1 MGVKER
7 KAREKERRRQQ
18 IVVAA
23 KRIFSEKGYARARM
37 EDIANEAELAPAT
50 LYIYFRN
57 KEELFASLS
66 LSLLQY
72 LSAKLKSIAAE
83 PDTGPIT
90 KLVQLRKA
98 LYEIYMFDPWGMG
111 SMLLVQS
118 GEMLSN
124 LSPRFRKEFKE
135 LLQYANRS
143 LKSVFEEGIAL
154 GVLVDRHPMAMVNIF
169 WSTLTGV
176 LLTEK
181 NRQLLD
187 CQADRFKETFDFA
200 FDILQRGLSRPH
212 MNQEV
217 HDIVCCQCAIKS
229 DCTGLRDLFRPAE
242 RKRPD
247 LVAMNDDS
255 PMVSMIETA
264 RYDPPGDGIMSRTG

>member
-23 KRIFSEKGYARARM
+23 KRVFSKKGYARARM

-57 KEELFASLS
+57 KEELFASFS
-66 LSLLQY
+66 LALLQY
-72 LSAKLKSIAAE
+72 LSAKLKSIATE
-83 PDTGPIT
+83 PDTSPVT
-90 KLVQLRKA
+90 KLVQLRNA

-124 LSPRFRKEFKE
+124 LSPGFLKEFRQ
-135 LLQYANRS
+135 LLQYANRL
-143 LKSVFEEGIAL
+143 LKSVFEEGITQ

-187 CQADRFKETFDFA
+187 GHADRFKETFDFA
-200 FDILQRGLSRPH
+200 FDILQRGLTKPH
-212 MNQEV
+212 MDQDV
-217 HDIVCCQCAIKS
+217 HDKICCQCAIKS
-229 DCTGLRDLFRPAE
+229 DCTGLRDLFRPVE
-242 RKRPD
+242 RNCPD
-247 LVAMNDDS
+247 LVAMNDD
-255 PMVSMIETA
+255 PPVVGMIEPALCDDTG
-264 RYDPPGDGIMSRTG
+264 RGMMSRIG